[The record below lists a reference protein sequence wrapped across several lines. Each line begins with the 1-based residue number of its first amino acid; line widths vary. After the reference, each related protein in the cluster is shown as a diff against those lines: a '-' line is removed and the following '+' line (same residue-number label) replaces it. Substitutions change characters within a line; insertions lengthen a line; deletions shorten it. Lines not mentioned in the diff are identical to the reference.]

1 MQTST
6 KMTLSKS
13 PNTVGATRTPAVV
26 GINAGHRS
34 VTDTTWLAFMQALG
48 VNGAPASAAELLC
61 VVAIRSF
68 SRLTQSISPAA
79 GVRLFGGGGQVG
91 VAAPVAT
98 SNGGALQTAL
108 AFAGCNADLTPVC
121 TGSGAGCNK
130 CNPLARLGSSTYW
143 SGAFGTFCS
152 NGLFDFATYAV
163 NKGTPLTPLCIA
175 NCNCTL
181 TMSNGAT
188 GALAWGTS
196 LSGTAVNSISAYT
209 TAVSALRT
217 WAGHNPAN
225 AGSWVYPPPYALIDW
240 WNNQGDQT
248 GFSWQVTGPP
258 AYVINATY
266 ANLGFRPLVVAHL
279 GCGSFSFS
287 TIDPTN
293 PTYWAEHWELYKFT
307 YAAAQWMYKYN
318 ITKVELHNEADLS
331 GNNACMNPG
340 NANTI
345 AAATAFNTATGN
357 SLTVYQ
363 FVNAYWADYFAVR
376 SVATQDAYA
385 DLNADVQAGNM
396 ACPFPGACPININIY
411 GSAYALSLNT
421 PASTAS
427 TAHQFGGAMVQNAY
441 FRFPCTAATCTPNTT
456 NWRGQTGTS
465 KTSSNFPWGT
475 DTSFSTF
482 QVYSYHSYGQTG
494 DNLFS
499 KGVGYTNASVGYS
512 NVLGTSQAATF
523 NWRGPNGGGATN
535 QFMPIAVTEYA
546 PLTGADYQLEGDSSD
561 SYFQAARLATE
572 VLAYTRLGQESY
584 YFKFSMVRA
593 RTRAAAQTPRS
604 ARNRARAAAHMARA
618 AAARRCP
625 RAPPPARLRR

>member
-1 MQTST
+1 MS
-6 KMTLSKS
+6 LSNA
-13 PNTVGATRTPAVV
+13 PNNVGATRTPAVV

-48 VNGAPASAAELLC
+48 VNGASVSADASSASEP
-61 VVAIRSF
+61 SP
-68 SRLTQSISPAA
+68 LTLRTSPTA
-79 GVRLFGGGGQVG
+79 GVRLFGGGGQVS
-91 VAAPVAT
+91 VTAPAAT
-98 SNGGALQTAL
+98 NNGGALQTAL
-108 AFAGCNADLTPVC
+108 AFAGCNADLSPVC

-130 CNPLARLGSSTYW
+130 CNPMARLGSTSSW
-143 SGAFGTFCS
+143 IGAFGTFCS
-152 NGLFDFATYAV
+152 NGLFDFTTYAAKKSPPV
-163 NKGTPLTPLCIA
+163 TLTPLCIA
-175 NCNCTL
+175 NCNCSL
-181 TMSNGAT
+181 SMSNGAP

-196 LSGTAVNSISAYT
+196 MSGAAVTNISTYTA
-209 TAVSALRT
+209 AVSDLRS

-225 AGSWVYPPPYALIDW
+225 AGNWVYPPPYALIDW

-258 AYVINATY
+258 SYVINATY
-266 ANLGFRPLVVAHL
+266 ANLGYRPMVVAHL

-287 TIDPTN
+287 TIDPTS

-307 YAAAQWMYKYN
+307 YAAAQWLYKYN

-345 AAATAFNTATGN
+345 AAATAFNTATGS

-363 FVNAYWADYFAVR
+363 FVNAYWADYFSVR

-385 DLNADVQAGNM
+385 DLNSDVQSGKM

-427 TAHQFGGAMVQNAY
+427 SAHQFGGAMLQNAY
-441 FRFPCTAATCTPNTT
+441 FRFPCTATTCTPNTT
-456 NWRGQTGTS
+456 NWRGAS
-465 KTSSNFPWGT
+465 KTSANFPWGT

-546 PLTGADYQLEGDSSD
+546 PLTGADYQEEGDSSD

-572 VLAYTRLGQESY
+572 LLAYTRLGQESY

-593 RTRAAAQTPRS
+593 CIGATARTPAATAT
-604 ARNRARAAAHMARA
+604 
-618 AAARRCP
+618 
-625 RAPPPARLRR
+625 APALLLTRPARPRC

>member
-1 MQTST
+1 MQTTTQLSLST
-6 KMTLSKS
+6 A
-13 PNTVGATRTPAVV
+13 PNNVGAITTPLVV

-48 VNGAPASAAELLC
+48 VNGASASAA
-61 VVAIRSF
+61 AHRPRRS
-68 SRLTQSISPAA
+68 SLLTQTARVTRAAA
-79 GVRLFGGGGQVG
+79 GVRMFGGGGQVS
-91 VAAPVAT
+91 VAAPAAT

-108 AFAGCNADLTPVC
+108 AFAGCKADLTPVC
-121 TGSGAGCNK
+121 TGTGAGCNK

-143 SGAFGTFCS
+143 SGAFGIFCA
-152 NGLFDFATYAV
+152 NGLFDFTTYAA
-163 NKGTPLTPLCIA
+163 NKGTTLTPLCIA

-196 LSGTAVNSISAYT
+196 MSGAAVGSISAYT
-209 TAVSALRT
+209 SAVSNLRT

-225 AGSWVYPPPYALIDW
+225 AGNWVYPPPYALIDW

-248 GFSWQVTGPP
+248 GFSWQVAGPP

-266 ANLGFRPLVVAHL
+266 ANLGYRPLVVAHL

-307 YAAAQWMYKYN
+307 YAAAQWLYKYN

-331 GNNACMNPG
+331 GNNQCMNPLSS
-340 NANTI
+340 NTI
-345 AAATAFNTATGN
+345 AAASAFNSATGN
-357 SLTVYQ
+357 NLTVYQ
-363 FVNAYWADYFAVR
+363 YVNAYWADYFAVR

-385 DLNADVQAGNM
+385 DANADVQTGNM
-396 ACPFPGACPININIY
+396 ACPFPGACPINIKIY
-411 GSAYALSLNT
+411 GSAYALSLNQ
-421 PASTAS
+421 PASTAT
-427 TAHQFGGAMVQNAY
+427 TAHQFGGAMLQNAY
-441 FRFPCTAATCTPNTT
+441 FRFPCYNATTCTPNTN
-456 NWRGQTGTS
+456 NWRGSTGTS

-494 DNLFS
+494 DNLFA
-499 KGVGYTNASVGYS
+499 KGVGYTNSSVGYS
-512 NVLGTSQAATF
+512 DVLGASQAATF
-523 NWRGPNGGGATN
+523 NWRGPNGGGVTN

-561 SYFQAARLATE
+561 SWYQAARLATE
-572 VLAYTRLGQESY
+572 LLAYTRLGQESY

-593 RTRAAAQTPRS
+593 R
-604 ARNRARAAAHMARA
+604 A
-618 AAARRCP
+618 AAARPCRDRTRTCFG
-625 RAPPPARLRR
+625 